1 MRQEVIQQDIP
12 LSMKLRLVLY
22 FSPWISFSTLHLYS
36 PTSLAE
42 LIVKLN
48 NAGIKSVLFKVDTF
62 WLALNS
68 VYLRGGEPES
78 EWQERLTFWF
88 NITSKVPW
96 TGVRMGLESISGKKK
111 LLSELIAPIIQESL
125 PPSPP
130 LPPPLFFSLP
140 RICWGPGSTYFCWNR
155 CLCFLL
161 LPVAGNATSYFS
173 VLVYSL

>member
-1 MRQEVIQQDIP
+1 MCQEVIQQDIP
-12 LSMKLRLVLY
+12 LSVKLRLLLY
-22 FSPWISFSTLHLYS
+22 FPPWISFSTLHLYS

-48 NAGIKSVLFKVDTF
+48 NAGIKSVLFKMDTI

-68 VYLRGGEPES
+68 VYLRGGEPEA

-96 TGVRMGLESISGKKK
+96 TSVRMGLEGISGKKK
-111 LLSELIAPIIQESL
+111 LLSELIAPIIQES
-125 PPSPP
+125 
-130 LPPPLFFSLP
+130 PPPPFFFFSPEYVEDQALL
-140 RICWGPGSTYFCWNR
+140 ISVEIDV
-155 CLCFLL
+155 CFLL
-161 LPVAGNATSYFS
+161 LPVACNATSYFS

>member
-22 FSPWISFSTLHLYS
+22 FPPWISFSTLHLYS

-130 LPPPLFFSLP
+130 PPFFFSPQNML
-140 RICWGPGSTYFCWNR
+140 RTRLY
-155 CLCFLL
+155 LFLL
-161 LPVAGNATSYFS
+161 KQMFVFFTTSSSRQCNFIFFS
-173 VLVYSL
+173 VSI

>member
-1 MRQEVIQQDIP
+1 MCQEVIQQDIP
-12 LSMKLRLVLY
+12 LSVKLRLLLY
-22 FSPWISFSTLHLYS
+22 FPPWISFSTLHLYS

-48 NAGIKSVLFKVDTF
+48 NAGIKSVLFKMDTI

-68 VYLRGGEPES
+68 VYLRGGEPEA

-96 TGVRMGLESISGKKK
+96 TSVRMGLEGISGKKK
-111 LLSELIAPIIQESL
+111 LLSELIAPIIQES
-125 PPSPP
+125 
-130 LPPPLFFSLP
+130 PPPPFFFLP

-155 CLCFLL
+155 CLFFT
-161 LPVAGNATSYFS
+161 TSSSMQCNFIFFS
-173 VLVYSL
+173 VSI